1 MNILSIIESQVEKNK
16 KTLVNQELPE
26 YKLWARKHLEL
37 HIKLSSLADETNCYS
52 YLVNSSCNLNKEA
65 IFKKYIDFLAHI
77 ISLGLDKNYISN
89 YEVALRPNDYC
100 LSDQFLNL
108 YIDINDLIISS
119 SSDHFFTL
127 LEDTLSLGVT
137 LGYSEEQI
145 INAFI
150 NEI

>member
-1 MNILSIIESQVEKNK
+1 MNILSIIESQMEKNK
-16 KTLVNQELPE
+16 NILINHELPE
-26 YKLWARKHLEL
+26 YKLYARKHLEL
-37 HIKLSSLADETNCYS
+37 HVKLSSLADETNCYS
-52 YLVNSSCNLNKEA
+52 YLMNSSCELNKEV

-77 ISLGLDKNYISN
+77 INLGLDKKYITSYN
-89 YEVALRPNDYC
+89 VNLRPNDYC

-137 LGYSEEQI
+137 LGYSENQI
-145 INAFI
+145 CDAF
-150 NEI
+150 